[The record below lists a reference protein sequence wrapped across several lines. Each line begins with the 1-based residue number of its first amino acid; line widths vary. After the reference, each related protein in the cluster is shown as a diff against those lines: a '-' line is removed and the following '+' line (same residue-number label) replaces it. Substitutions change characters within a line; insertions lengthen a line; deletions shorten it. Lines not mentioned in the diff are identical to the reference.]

1 MLKQK
6 NKLMNSV
13 SLAVM
18 VIAGIVHLLA
28 RKFHLFD
35 HTMHAHGMLTSSEM
49 ESQFGPTLYMLLA
62 LPIVLLAIT
71 LAIYARRSDHP
82 IIPYLHTLILT
93 LGSVSM
99 IAGAGGHVEFHFS
112 IFMVVAALS
121 YYKDIRLIILM
132 TAIFAIHHLLGYLAI
147 PELVF
152 GTTSY
157 SLTMLLIHA
166 LFLIFT
172 SAATSWQ
179 ILSTLKIETLLKE
192 EQHQQRAAIIEEITS
207 KLSQTSLQ
215 LNDTALQLSSQSGH
229 STEISKHLG
238 GVVQQVAA
246 GAHHQLHVMKAN
258 TAAIGDIAVGIR
270 HVAAS
275 ATEAAAASEE
285 SARQAEFGS
294 HMIGNIV
301 SEIRNTGQS
310 VTKSQEAVNTLN
322 HHIAR
327 IGHILQVVQSIAS
340 QTNLLALNASIESAR
355 AGEAGRGFAIV
366 AGEIRK
372 LAEQSSSSVEEITE
386 LIRTIHRETADLLGS
401 IGQVD
406 HNMNTGLQV
415 VDRAKASFEVIYHA
429 VKQVALQMQEISA
442 STQQLNTGSDQ
453 MNQSIQ
459 EMTQFTSETAEH
471 THEIVEAFRGHFE
484 SIKQVSDAADIM
496 TKLVADLNLIIER
509 LKE

>member
-1 MLKQK
+1 
-6 NKLMNSV
+6 MNSV
-13 SLAVM
+13 SLAVI

-28 RKFHLFD
+28 RKFHVFD
-35 HTMHAHGMLTSSEM
+35 HTMTTHGILTSTEM
-49 ESQFGPTLYMLLA
+49 ESQFGPALYAPLA
-62 LPIVLLAIT
+62 VPVVLLAIS
-71 LAIYARRSDHP
+71 LAVYARRSDHP

-93 LGSVSM
+93 LGSISM

-121 YYKDIRLIILM
+121 YYKNIRLIVLM
-132 TAIFAIHHLLGYLAI
+132 TAIFAVHHLLGYLVI

-157 SLTMLLIHA
+157 SLTMLIIHA

-172 SAATSWQ
+172 SATTSWQ
-179 ILSTLKIETLLKE
+179 IISTLKIETLLKE
-192 EQHQQRAAIIEEITS
+192 EQDQQRAAIIEEITS

-215 LNDTALQLSSQSGH
+215 LNDTALRLSSQSGQ

-246 GAHHQLHVMKAN
+246 GAHHQLHVMNMN

-270 HVAAS
+270 HVAPS
-275 ATEAAAASEE
+275 ATEAANASEE

-310 VTKSQEAVNTLN
+310 VTRSQEAVNALN

-327 IGHILQVVQSIAS
+327 IGHILQVVQGIAS

-355 AGEAGRGFAIV
+355 AGEAGRGFAVV
-366 AGEIRK
+366 ASEIRK

-386 LIRTIHRETADLLGS
+386 LIRTIHRETADLLGK
-401 IGQVD
+401 
-406 HNMNTGLQV
+406 
-415 VDRAKASFEVIYHA
+415 DRPSGSQYEHRARVIDQAKASFEVIYHA
-429 VKQVALQMQEISA
+429 VKQVALQMQEISV

-459 EMTQFTSETAEH
+459 EMTRFTSETADH
-471 THEIVEAFRGHFE
+471 THEIVEAFG
-484 SIKQVSDAADIM
+484 DI
-496 TKLVADLNLIIER
+496 LNPLSKYR
-509 LKE
+509 MRPTS